1 MGVSVDQVKVVEVIS
16 GGLSNWGLRLIANGR
31 YTAFELFRSRLE
43 AMIAFT
49 LTKSFYKLQSEI
61 DIQKL
66 VAHFNSFS
74 EDLTDWTVKQQAVQ
88 AMCDDIVPHLCQY
101 LSVDKN
107 QKFLEQIEALK
118 VENEKLR
125 QQKGQESTSN
135 SKPSELS
142 LPQMFGRN
150 PPSVPSGEKS
160 ASVISLQQFRCST
173 HAPCILGTQSSSGG
187 NQGAVT
193 QWINK
198 TVRKDR
204 KDQLEGI
211 IKEIKQEYEFLDAG
225 TRPSIERIQQLF
237 CRLDLATEDYHLAQT
252 DIAGFCNQVEHNRI
266 CGAIEFAVS
275 RYANMNCPDG
285 LDTIMQAHT
294 QKLERTCVFFKAG
307 TGRTPPSMYQ
317 SN

>member
-1 MGVSVDQVKVVEVIS
+1 VGVPVDQVKVVDVIP
-16 GGLSNWGLRLIANGR
+16 GGMSNWGLRLIANGR

-43 AMIAFT
+43 AMIAST

-61 DIQKL
+61 DTQKL
-66 VAHFNSFS
+66 VAHFNSSS

-211 IKEIKQEYEFLDAG
+211 IKEIKQEYESLDAG
-225 TRPSIERIQQLF
+225 TRPSIESILSDWG
-237 CRLDLATEDYHLAQT
+237 LSSTTLAK
-252 DIAGFCNQVEHNRI
+252 
-266 CGAIEFAVS
+266 
-275 RYANMNCPDG
+275 ANMEQQFRILAAVQVLKD
-285 LDTIMQAHT
+285 
-294 QKLERTCVFFKAG
+294 
-307 TGRTPPSMYQ
+307 
-317 SN
+317 

>member
-1 MGVSVDQVKVVEVIS
+1 MDQVKVVDVIP
-16 GGLSNWGLRLIANGR
+16 GGMSNWGLRLIANGR

-43 AMIAFT
+43 AMIAST

-66 VAHFNSFS
+66 VAHFNSSS

-88 AMCDDIVPHLCQY
+88 AMCDDIVQHLRQY
-101 LSVDKN
+101 LPADKN

-125 QQKGQESTSN
+125 QQKGQELTSN
-135 SKPSELS
+135 PKTSELS

-150 PPSVPSGEKS
+150 PPSAPPGEKS
-160 ASVISLQQFRCST
+160 APAIPLQQFRRST
-173 HAPCILGTQSSSGG
+173 HAPCILGTQPPSGG

-211 IKEIKQEYEFLDAG
+211 IKEIKQEYESLDAG
-225 TRPSIERIQQLF
+225 TRPSIESILSDWG
-237 CRLDLATEDYHLAQT
+237 LSSTTLAK
-252 DIAGFCNQVEHNRI
+252 
-266 CGAIEFAVS
+266 
-275 RYANMNCPDG
+275 ANMEQQFRILAAVQVLKD
-285 LDTIMQAHT
+285 
-294 QKLERTCVFFKAG
+294 
-307 TGRTPPSMYQ
+307 
-317 SN
+317 